1 MEKLY
6 SSLRDEI
13 KVFEEQVQKCR
24 VNFGLQTL
32 QRALALLSEDHQEN
46 IDSWKKLEQYVQSTS
61 TSGEQGI
68 QLRGYFSWLL
78 SYVGYLGTMKD
89 EFDEYVVFRLCDN
102 LYINDEA
109 ETLTVPS
116 TILLS
121 PGNIMSTARQLFH
134 HRRSWALLLS
144 SGRHDAHKPSWS
156 TGLLHCIPDIFEE
169 SLVTAN
175 LARNWILLHEARNK
189 NPSST
194 VPQMSQLNHELQV
207 TKPKKISGAVKSPA
221 DEETQAELKDERER
235 LMFLLWRAGRAE
247 ALEQQVK
254 DTKQKV
260 QSLQQDITELQKL
273 IQRDGQE
280 NSDTNLENQRR
291 LEKVQRQLDLENFR
305 QRIVRCDWQLEL
317 EVRPLII
324 RQIDM
329 VQERC
334 TDLEASMNL
343 EKERHEGSVGAVS
356 DSEWENLSS
365 VFSHGSEYSSDVHSS
380 HRGT

>member
-6 SSLRDEI
+6 SSLRGEI
-13 KVFEEQVQKCR
+13 KLFEEQVQKCR
-24 VNFGLQTL
+24 VNFNQQKL
-32 QRALALLSEDHQEN
+32 QRYLALLSEDQKAKF
-46 IDSWKKLEQYVQSTS
+46 DSWKKVEQYVQSTS
-61 TSGEQGI
+61 TSGEEEI
-68 QLRGYFSWLL
+68 PLRIYFSWLL
-78 SYVGYLGTMKD
+78 SYVGYLGTIKD
-89 EFDEYVVFRLCDN
+89 AFDDHVVFRLCDN

-109 ETLTVPS
+109 ETLMVPS
-116 TILLS
+116 TILLP

-144 SGRHDAHKPSWS
+144 SGSRDAHKTSQS
-156 TGLLHCIPDIFEE
+156 MGLQHCISDIFEE

-189 NPSST
+189 NPSSI
-194 VPQMSQLNHELQV
+194 VPQPRQLNHEFQ
-207 TKPKKISGAVKSPA
+207 VKSRKKMSGSVNSA
-221 DEETQAELKDERER
+221 VDEETQAELKDVREH

-260 QSLQQDITELQKL
+260 QSLQQDISDLQNL

-280 NSDTNLENQRR
+280 DSDISLENQRR

-305 QRIVRCDWQLEL
+305 QRIVSCDWQLEL
-317 EVRPLII
+317 EVRPSLI

-329 VQERC
+329 VRERC
-334 TDLEASMNL
+334 GQLEASLNL
-343 EKERHEGSVGAVS
+343 QKEPREESIGAAS
-356 DSEWENLSS
+356 YGEWENSSS
-365 VFSHGSEYSSDVHSS
+365 VFSQGSEYWSDVHW
-380 HRGT
+380 TL